1 MLGQIDMRTAQMRVS
16 ILSAIPLFTFCV
28 FVGGTV
34 RGQESCSVTLPP
46 IPTAAQIFSIQQERT
61 LGDIEAEWVET
72 DYHVAQNGK
81 FAAHLNAIAVR
92 ILSQFPREQTQVHVI
107 LIDSPAAEAFSA
119 GPERIYISG
128 KMVALLRSDDEL
140 AGLLGHELGHIMMHQ
155 NAVVMSQLF
164 REILGVSA
172 IGDRKDISEKL
183 RRMLDSID
191 RDKKMLR
198 KATNI
203 IERLEGINQNR
214 ADRVALYAA
223 AASGFSPQAYVE
235 LFDRS
240 AETNGNWGSVLNDFF
255 GTTTSDLR
263 RLREI
268 KKALK
273 HLPQPC
279 REIVPAASAGFRTW
293 QAAVMSD
300 TDLARR

>member
-1 MLGQIDMRTAQMRVS
+1 MRAAQMQVS
-16 ILSAIPLFTFCV
+16 ILSIISLFTLSAFD
-28 FVGGTV
+28 GGTV
-34 RGQESCSVTLPP
+34 RGQQSCSVTLAQ

-61 LGDIEAEWVET
+61 LGDIEAEQVET
-72 DYHVAQNGK
+72 DYHVAQNEK
-81 FAAHLNAIAVR
+81 VAAHLNAIAGRV
-92 ILSQFPREQTQVHVI
+92 LSQFPREQAQVHVF
-107 LIDSPAAEAFSA
+107 LIDSPAAQAFST

-140 AGLLGHELGHIMMHQ
+140 AGLLGHELGHIVTHQ
-155 NAVVMSQLF
+155 NAVITSQLF

-172 IGDRKDISEKL
+172 VGDGKDISEKL
-183 RRMLDSID
+183 RRMLDGID
-191 RDKKMLR
+191 RDKKLLR
-198 KATNI
+198 KAVNI
-203 IERLEGINQNR
+203 IERQEAINQNR

-240 AETNGNWGSVLNDFF
+240 AETNGNKGSVLNDFF
-255 GTTTSDLR
+255 GTTTSNLS

-273 HLPQPC
+273 QLPQPC
-279 REIVPAASAGFRTW
+279 QEIVPAASAEFRRW